1 MKLINFKSENIS
13 IKALQCINQEEVVHI
28 SNLRLH
34 FVPENLRKNMGKK
47 IETNSGRKEIFKI
60 KG

>member
-1 MKLINFKSENIS
+1 MKLINLKSENIS
-13 IKALQCINQEEVVHI
+13 IKVLQCIKQEEVVHI

-34 FVPENLRKNMGKK
+34 FIPEKLRKNMEKK
-47 IETNSGRKEIFKI
+47 IETNSGRKEIFKV